1 MRFFMTIFI
10 AMLPAFAMA
19 AEPATSED
27 IDDLYELMTEM
38 AASNSCKA
46 TGKDNSNCSI
56 SCPDHE
62 RALCYGDDNTVAQ
75 CQCAVGS
82 EPYRFDGKGSGAVT
96 R

>member
-1 MRFFMTIFI
+1 MRFLMTIFL
-10 AMLPAFAMA
+10 AFLPAFAMA

-38 AASNSCKA
+38 AASNSCSA
-46 TGKDNSNCSI
+46 TGKDGSNCSI

-62 RALCYGDDNTVAQ
+62 RALCYGDDKRKAV
-75 CQCAVGS
+75 CECAIGS
-82 EPYRFDGKGSGAVT
+82 EPFSISGKGSGLYA